1 MTIPASGATGRI
13 GPLAF
18 LTGSVARY
26 GLRGLYPEPEQ
37 C

>member
-13 GPLAF
+13 APLVF

-26 GLRGLYPEPEQ
+26 GLRDMYPEAEQ

>member
-13 GPLAF
+13 APLAF
-18 LTGSVARY
+18 LTGSVVRD
-26 GLRGLYPEPEQ
+26 GPRDMYPEAEQ

>member
-1 MTIPASGATGRI
+1 VTIPASGAASRTA
-13 GPLAF
+13 PLAL

-26 GLRGLYPEPEQ
+26 GLRDMYPEAEQ

>member
-1 MTIPASGATGRI
+1 MTIPASGATGQI
-13 GPLAF
+13 APLAF

-26 GLRGLYPEPEQ
+26 GLRDMYPEAEQ

>member
-1 MTIPASGATGRI
+1 MTTPASGATGRI
-13 GPLAF
+13 APFAF

-26 GLRGLYPEPEQ
+26 GLRDMYPEADQ